1 MNAKKVVSAIGILL
15 LAGGII
21 KASIIGYYPRE
32 VPFVVAIIVLG
43 LCCYLVGRKLPAN
56 KP

>member
-1 MNAKKVVSAIGILL
+1 MNAQKIVSVIGMILVG
-15 LAGGII
+15 AGIV

-32 VPFVVAIIVLG
+32 MPFIVAIIAIGVV
-43 LCCYLVGRKLPAN
+43 CILVGRKLPAK